1 MFLDV
6 LSQYGVRNDD
16 PGIGQEL
23 TTFRR
28 RCVDLLVCTWG
39 LAASPFL
46 ERHML
51 LSQVMKFALG
61 PPLGHAIVWPC
72 HTYVCMQTCMY
83 GHKLEEEMAT
93 HSSILACRILWTE
106 EPGGLLSMGLQS
118 RTWLKRLSMHAC
130 TGEGNGNPLQY
141 SCLENPRDGG
151 AWWAA
156 VYGVAQRW
164 TQLKRQQ
171 QQQPDNFVFLS
182 SLSWVA
188 WDGFH
193 DYLEGSTRMNWHSS
207 GQCICGRLKN
217 DTPKIIM
224 FLSWN
229 LWICYLMA

>member
-1 MFLDV
+1 MKIDCILPWTSCFLCCGFSEAV
-6 LSQYGVRNDD
+6 VNVVGHCRTPLHTNALAS
-16 PGIGQEL
+16 
-23 TTFRR
+23 
-28 RCVDLLVCTWG
+28 G
-39 LAASPFL
+39 LMGEFTPRAQP
-46 ERHML
+46 
-51 LSQVMKFALG
+51 
-61 PPLGHAIVWPC
+61 W
-72 HTYVCMQTCMY
+72 
-83 GHKLEEEMAT
+83 
-93 HSSILACRILWTE
+93 SIRDGCR
-106 EPGGLLSMGLQS
+106 Q
-118 RTWLKRLSMHAC
+118 R
-130 TGEGNGNPLQY
+130 GEGNGTLLKY
-141 SCLENPRDGG
+141 SCLENPRDRGNLVG
-151 AWWAA
+151 CSPWGPEESDMTEWFHFHFSLSCIGEGNGNLLHCSCLENSREGRAWWAA

-229 LWICYLMA
+229 L